1 MRRAAGWLIIALFA
15 LTAAGWVA
23 TRPRTLSAEAI
34 RALPEGD
41 AARGEAVFWAGGCT
55 SCHAAADAS
64 AEERLKLGGGREL
77 TTPFGTFVT
86 PNISADPADGI
97 GAWSKAD
104 FANAMMRG
112 VSPEGT
118 HFYPAFPY
126 ASYIRMTPQDVADLW
141 AFLETLPPVAGKA
154 PPDRLAFPYSIR
166 RGVGLWKLLFL
177 SPDPIVTVD
186 TTDPLVSR
194 GQYLVEG
201 PGHCGECHTPRGA
214 LGAIDTSRW
223 LAGGPAPE
231 GPGQSR
237 TSRPAGRSVTGRRTI
252 SSPISRRVSPRISI
266 PWAGRWP
273 RFNAIWQCSRRTIS
287 RQSPLISRQFRRC
300 PHREPMAN
308 RMRE

>member
-231 GPGQSR
+231 GPGRIPNITPGGPIGDWS
-237 TSRPAGRSVTGRRTI
+237 TDDLVTYFETGFTPDFDSVGGSMAEVQRNLAMLSPNDLEAI
-252 SSPISRRVSPRISI
+252 AAYLKAVPPVPSS
-266 PWAGRWP
+266 G
-273 RFNAIWQCSRRTIS
+273 TDG
-287 RQSPLISRQFRRC
+287 
-300 PHREPMAN
+300 
-308 RMRE
+308 